1 MRRFVAGVALVLVVV
16 LAAAV
21 PLAAAA
27 AETRS
32 VALVVT
38 DAEGAF
44 VPDIRAEEV
53 RVFENGEPRE
63 IVAFERDE
71 RPLAVALVL
80 DTSTGAVRV
89 FRGPAFE
96 AVWSFV
102 SRLPSGSKCTL
113 WTTGD
118 HARKIGELKG
128 ERPEIEKKVAQG
140 FSFEG
145 PNALLDAL
153 VDAAESLGRES
164 GRRRALV
171 AVSGAGAG
179 HASLSPGDVMSQV
192 RKAGARVLGVMYRE
206 GESGG
211 AGSLMGLD
219 APRDTANLTIVGAG
233 DHERIL
239 SGLAQSTGGR
249 LESIPTVMGTSRIL
263 ESLGAD
269 LGGQYRL
276 RLVASEAKGSRRIDV
291 RLARSGVRWRVA
303 VDTP

>member
-1 MRRFVAGVALVLVVV
+1 MRRFVLAL

-21 PLAAAA
+21 PLGAAAGD
-27 AETRS
+27 TRS

-38 DAEGAF
+38 DTEGVF
-44 VPDIRAEEV
+44 VPGIRAEEV
-53 RVFENGEPRE
+53 RVLENGEPRE
-63 IVAFERDE
+63 LLAFELDE

-80 DTSTGAVRV
+80 DTSTGAARV
-89 FRGPAFE
+89 FRGTAFD
-96 AVWSFV
+96 AVRSFV
-102 SRLPSGSKCTL
+102 SRLPARSKCTL

-128 ERPEIEKKVAQG
+128 ERPEVEKKVAQG
-140 FSFEG
+140 FGFEG
-145 PNALLDAL
+145 PNALLDTL

-211 AGSLMGLD
+211 AGSLSGLD
-219 APRDTANLTIVGAG
+219 VPRDTANLTIVGAS

-249 LESIPTVMGTSRIL
+249 FESVPTVMGTSRIL
-263 ESLGAD
+263 ESLGGE

-276 RLVASEAKGSRRIDV
+276 RFAVSDAKGSRRIEV
-291 RLARSGVRWRVA
+291 RLARPGVRWRVA

>member
-1 MRRFVAGVALVLVVV
+1 MRPFVLAL
-16 LAAAV
+16 LAAAA
-21 PLAAAA
+21 PLAAAG
-27 AETRS
+27 ETRS

-38 DAEGAF
+38 GTEGAF
-44 VPDIRAEEV
+44 VPDVRAEEV
-53 RVFENGEPRE
+53 HVLENGEPRE
-63 IVAFERDE
+63 LVAFERDE
-71 RPLAVALVL
+71 RPLAVVLVL

-89 FRGPAFE
+89 FRGSAFD

-102 SRLPSGSKCTL
+102 ARLPAGSRCTL

-118 HARKIGELKG
+118 HARKIGELRG

-140 FSFEG
+140 FGFEG
-145 PNALLDAL
+145 PNELLDTL

-211 AGSLMGLD
+211 AGSLVGLD
-219 APRDTANLTIVGAG
+219 VPRDTANLTIVGAG

-249 LESIPTVMGTSRIL
+249 FESVSTVMGTSRIL
-263 ESLGAD
+263 ESLGAE

-276 RLVASEAKGSRRIDV
+276 RYVPADTKGPRRIDV